1 MALVLDSSAVSY
13 LARRTPATLA
23 LITALRDRGVWPP
36 LVPSPVLIECLTG
49 DGSRDA
55 ATHRLLRSVNIL
67 EAVPVGL
74 ARRAA
79 HLRTEAR
86 PSTPSSWLPPNRVAR
101 FSPVTLGISG
111 LWPSTPRTLASRR
124 SDPAAA

>member
-23 LITALRDRGVWPP
+23 LITALRDRGVWSP

-79 HLRTEAR
+79 HLRTEAHR
-86 PSTPSSWLPPNRVAR
+86 GSAIDALVVATSEPGGTVLTGDAR
-101 FSPVTLGISG
+101 DI
-111 LWPSTPRTLASRR
+111 RALAQHAQ
-124 SDPAAA
+124 DVGVEAI